1 MFETF
6 FPIFILFIFAA
17 AAVLIMI
24 YLPELLAPKDKMRR
38 KFLPYESG
46 IIPETDARSKFPGKF
61 YMIAIL
67 FIVFDLEI
75 VFLYPWALILRD
87 LGWYALVEMLIF
99 IGILLLGYLYI
110 IRKGALKWE

>member
-6 FPIFILFIFAA
+6 FPIALLFFFALA
-17 AAVLIMI
+17 VVLIMI
-24 YLPELLAPKDKMRR
+24 YLPKLLAPKSQGRHKYT
-38 KFLPYESG
+38 PYESG
-46 IIPETDARSKFPGKF
+46 IIPETDARTRFPVKF

-75 VFLYPWALILRD
+75 VFLYPWALILKD
-87 LGWYALVEMLIF
+87 FGIFALIEMGIF

-110 IRKGALKWE
+110 IKKGALQWE

>member
-6 FPIFILFIFAA
+6 FPIFVLFIFAA
-17 AAVLIMI
+17 AVVLIMM
-24 YLPELLAPKDKMRR
+24 YLPELLAPKAKTRR

-46 IIPETDARSKFPGKF
+46 IIPETDARARFPVKF

-75 VFLYPWALILRD
+75 VFLYPWALIIRELK
-87 LGWYALVEMLIF
+87 WFAFIEMLVF

-110 IRKGALKWE
+110 IKKGALKWE

>member
-1 MFETF
+1 MFATF
-6 FPIFILFIFAA
+6 FPIFALLVLVVAT
-17 AAVLIMI
+17 VLIMI
-24 YLPELLAPKDKMRR
+24 YLPELLAPKTKTRR

-46 IIPETDARSKFPGKF
+46 IIPETDARGKFPVKF

-75 VFLYPWALILRD
+75 VFLYPWALILKD
-87 LGWYALVEMLIF
+87 LKWFAFVEMLIY